1 MLRRTTSFLWPF
13 ATCCAGV
20 ALFTGMDAAI
30 KVLSLSAGVFNAL
43 FWRAGAGCL
52 MGGAAMVTL
61 RLPWPSNEALR
72 IHVLRG
78 VVVSAMAPLFFF
90 GVIRLP
96 LAEAIGL
103 SFVAPLIALFLAAAL
118 LNERITRSA
127 IIASIMGLGGV
138 VIILSDRLHSHYNA
152 EAVSGSIAILA
163 AAVLFAWNLILQR
176 QQAQLASPIEVAFF
190 QQAVALTTFIL
201 VAALSRW
208 CIAPLLSVEAGQSA
222 WANALSL
229 GMPGPENWPMILT
242 AAILGFVSLALM
254 SWAYGRAEAQ
264 RLIPIEYSAFIWAAV
279 LGWLFFSETP
289 TFATLSGTALIV
301 GGCLIATREGGSAPP
316 PVERAA
322 I

>member
-1 MLRRTTSFLWPF
+1 MVRRTTSSLWPF
-13 ATCCAGV
+13 SACCAGV
-20 ALFTGMDAAI
+20 ALFTGMDASI
-30 KVLSLSAGVFNAL
+30 KALSISAGVFNAL

-52 MGGAAMVTL
+52 MGGATMLAL
-61 RLPWPSNEALR
+61 RLPWPSTAALR

-90 GVIRLP
+90 GVVRLP

-103 SFVAPLIALFLAAAL
+103 SFVAPLVALFLAAAL
-118 LNERITRSA
+118 LQERIRRTA
-127 IIASIMGLGGV
+127 IVASLLGMGGV
-138 VIILSDRLHSHYNA
+138 VIILSNRLHSHYNA
-152 EAVSGSIAILA
+152 EALSGSIAILA

-190 QQAVALTTFIL
+190 QQAVALTAFIL
-201 VAALSRW
+201 VATLSRW
-208 CIAPLLSVEAGQSA
+208 CIAPLLSAETGQSA
-222 WANALSL
+222 WASALSL
-229 GMPGPENWPMILT
+229 GVPGPQNWPMILT

-289 TFATLSGTALIV
+289 TLATLSGTALIV
-301 GGCLIATREGGSAPP
+301 GGCLIATHEGGSTAP

-322 I
+322 L